1 MAEKTNVFR
10 IFRSYPCNF
19 YLISHILFK
28 NKLTILIIIFF
39 SSILYACGSA
49 KDLIEGKKRSEQSD
63 EFLVEKKNP
72 LAMPPD
78 YEKLPTPGNQEV
90 SPETFSDN
98 NELKDLLNIKD
109 CDTSVNIED
118 CDTSVSNNIDNS
130 SNIESSIIEKI
141 Q

>member
-1 MAEKTNVFR
+1 M
-10 IFRSYPCNF
+10 I
-19 YLISHILFK
+19 K
-28 NKLTILIIIFF
+28 NKLTILIIILF
-39 SSILYACGSA
+39 SILLYACESA
-49 KDLIEGKKRSEQSD
+49 RNAIGGKKRSEQSD

-98 NELKDLLNIKD
+98 NELKVLLNIED

-118 CDTSVSNNIDNS
+118 CDTSVLNNSDNS
-130 SNIESSIIEKI
+130 SDTESSILEKI
-141 Q
+141 K

>member
-1 MAEKTNVFR
+1 M
-10 IFRSYPCNF
+10 I
-19 YLISHILFK
+19 K
-28 NKLTILIIIFF
+28 NKLTILIIILF
-39 SSILYACGSA
+39 SILLYACEAA
-49 KDLIEGKKRSEQSD
+49 KNAIEGKKRSEQSD

-98 NELKDLLNIKD
+98 DEVKDLLNVQDSNEID
-109 CDTSVNIED
+109 
-118 CDTSVSNNIDNS
+118 SNNDSNNTA
-130 SNIESSIIEKI
+130 NIESSIIEKI

>member
-1 MAEKTNVFR
+1 M
-10 IFRSYPCNF
+10 I
-19 YLISHILFK
+19 K
-28 NKLTILIIIFF
+28 NKLTILIIILF
-39 SSILYACGSA
+39 SILLYACESA
-49 KDLIEGKKRSEQSD
+49 KNAIEGKKRSEQSD

-98 NELKDLLNIKD
+98 KELKVLL
-109 CDTSVNIED
+109 NIED
-118 CDTSVSNNIDNS
+118 CDTSVSNNSDNS
-130 SNIESSIIEKI
+130 SDIESSILEKI